1 MEICSLALF
10 VNPTKYYQKGGS
22 NMKKHLKGIICI
34 SFAVTMISAFSGFAF
49 AKSLTVGVS
58 WSNFQEE
65 RWKTDEAA
73 IKTQLEK
80 LGAKYI
86 SADAQADSS
95 KQISDVENL
104 ISRGCDALIILAY
117 DADAGCCGIQ
127 SQTGR

>member
-1 MEICSLALF
+1 MKRVLMGISCLF
-10 VNPTKYYQKGGS
+10 VVVAMLTLVS
-22 NMKKHLKGIICI
+22 GI
-34 SFAVTMISAFSGFAF
+34 VF

-73 IKTQLEK
+73 IKNQLK
-80 LGAKYI
+80 TLGAKYI

-104 ISRGCDALIILAY
+104 IARGCDALISSRTTRTPLIPPSPRPRLKAFPL
-117 DADAGCCGIQ
+117 
-127 SQTGR
+127 SVTTV